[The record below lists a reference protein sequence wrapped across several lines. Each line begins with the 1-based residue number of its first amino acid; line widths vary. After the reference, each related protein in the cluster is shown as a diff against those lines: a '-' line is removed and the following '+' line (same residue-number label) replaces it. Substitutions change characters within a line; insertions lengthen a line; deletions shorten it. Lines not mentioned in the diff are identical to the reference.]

1 MMKSIARVNVYSGLV
16 VTALGLVGL
25 VESYRMP
32 RFTERGIDP
41 HTIPGLTPGILSA
54 ALALMG
60 AVLAARA
67 LSGSIGAATELTPWN
82 RGGVMRMALTLPAT
96 LIYGLLLFGNLH
108 FVWATTLFIFVFTLG
123 AELINPTRRASLG
136 RTAVGALTLALIA
149 AFGINFIFTNVFLV
163 RLPG

>member
-1 MMKSIARVNVYSGLV
+1 MMKNTARVNVYSGLV

-60 AVLAARA
+60 AVLAVRA
-67 LSGSIGAATELTPWN
+67 LGGIGASTELTSWN
-82 RGGVMRMALTLPAT
+82 RGSVMRMALTLLAT
-96 LIYGLLLFGNLH
+96 LVYGLLLFGNLH

-123 AELINPTRRASLG
+123 AELINPSRRASIG
-136 RTAVGALTLALIA
+136 MTAVGALALALIA
-149 AFGINFIFTNVFLV
+149 AVSINFIFTNVFLV